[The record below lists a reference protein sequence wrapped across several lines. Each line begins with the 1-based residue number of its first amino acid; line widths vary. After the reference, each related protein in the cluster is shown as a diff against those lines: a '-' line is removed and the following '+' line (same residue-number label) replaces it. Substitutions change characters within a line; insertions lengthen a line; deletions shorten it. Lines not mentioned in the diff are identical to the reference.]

1 MKKKKLLKKI
11 YQLEEINEYLGLQNI
26 RLRMKL
32 AGTCTQE
39 EAKGTILE
47 RTKEPESKE
56 QNDKRR
62 EGIRLNRYCH
72 INDALDAMTG
82 GIWSPETKKEEK
94 TEPAKAQK
102 PIAFPEVK
110 TEGPESES
118 ELKENEL
125 PERWAI
131 KSNKDNIGEIDKYYS
146 RQLKYSLYKDYV
158 GEYFHSHNLAD
169 DSLSVM
175 NDDIDF
181 ASNFN
186 SEEIKHGY
194 AEITFDQFK
203 EHVLKEN
210 TISLEV
216 GKKYITRDGE
226 SFECKEL
233 TSTGRYRL
241 ENDLCRLYY
250 EENGKL
256 PGGAHG
262 DYDLVSEVKERKT
275 IGQLEAERRQAYDH
289 PF

>member
-39 EAKGTILE
+39 DAKGTILE

-62 EGIRLNRYCH
+62 EIY
-72 INDALDAMTG
+72 
-82 GIWSPETKKEEK
+82 E
-94 TEPAKAQK
+94 AQK
-102 PIAFPEVK
+102 PIDFPKVK

-146 RQLKYSLYKDYV
+146 RQLEYSLYKDYV

-181 ASNFN
+181 AANFK

-210 TISLEV
+210 TISLEIR
-216 GKKYITRDGE
+216 KKYLTRNG
-226 SFECKEL
+226 KEMTCWEK
-233 TSTGRYRL
+233 TSTGRY
-241 ENDLCRLYY
+241 ECTNEGDTFYY
-250 EENGKL
+250 EKDGTL
-256 PGGAHG
+256 PGISISW
-262 DYDLVSEVKERKT
+262 YIVSEVKE
-275 IGQLEAERRQAYDH
+275 
-289 PF
+289 

>member
-39 EAKGTILE
+39 DAKGTILE

-62 EGIRLNRYCH
+62 EIY
-72 INDALDAMTG
+72 
-82 GIWSPETKKEEK
+82 E
-94 TEPAKAQK
+94 AQK
-102 PIAFPEVK
+102 PIGFPKVK

-210 TISLEV
+210 TISLEIR
-216 GKKYITRDGE
+216 KKYLTRNG
-226 SFECKEL
+226 KEMTCWEK
-233 TSTGRYRL
+233 TSTGRY
-241 ENDLCRLYY
+241 ECTNEGDTFYY
-250 EENGKL
+250 EKDGTL
-256 PGGAHG
+256 PGISISW
-262 DYDLVSEVKERKT
+262 YIVSEVKE
-275 IGQLEAERRQAYDH
+275 
-289 PF
+289 

>member
-47 RTKEPESKE
+47 RTSEPESKE

-62 EGIRLNRYCH
+62 EIY
-72 INDALDAMTG
+72 
-82 GIWSPETKKEEK
+82 E
-94 TEPAKAQK
+94 AQK
-102 PIAFPEVK
+102 PIGFPKVK

-158 GEYFHSHNLAD
+158 GEYFHSHNLSD

-181 ASNFN
+181 AANFN

-210 TISLEV
+210 AISLEIR
-216 GKKYITRDGE
+216 KKYLTRNG
-226 SFECKEL
+226 KEMTCWEK
-233 TSTGRYRL
+233 TSTGRY
-241 ENDLCRLYY
+241 ECTNEGDTFYY
-250 EENGKL
+250 EKDGTL
-256 PGGAHG
+256 PGISISW
-262 DYDLVSEVKERKT
+262 YIVSEVKE
-275 IGQLEAERRQAYDH
+275 
-289 PF
+289 